1 LRYNDLERPVMPDAY
16 GEFEATSLFC
26 PRCRRA
32 VPVRKKL
39 LLVLPTGNR
48 YDYVCEQCGTQV
60 GGKDDHDATV
70 FRQTSA
76 AATAAARRRPPAES
90 RPRPRR

>member
-1 LRYNDLERPVMPDAY
+1 MAPRDAY
-16 GEFEATSLFC
+16 GEFEASSLFC

-70 FRQTSA
+70 FRQTSQA
-76 AATAAARRRPPAES
+76 AAAAARQAPPPLG
-90 RPRPRR
+90 RPRPPRAPR